1 MGCPQNPHDGDRMT
15 NQTLFD
21 ACRHNLMIDPTN
33 GKAVITDNKILSEND
48 KGHGRIRLLVL
59 QGIAK

>member
-15 NQTLFD
+15 SQTLFD

-33 GKAVITDNKILSEND
+33 GKAVITDNKILSAND